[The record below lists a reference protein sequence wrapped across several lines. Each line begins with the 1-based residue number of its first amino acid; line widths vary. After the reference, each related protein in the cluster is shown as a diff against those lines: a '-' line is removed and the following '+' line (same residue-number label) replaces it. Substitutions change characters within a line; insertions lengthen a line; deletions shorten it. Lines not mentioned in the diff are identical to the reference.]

1 MRYIC
6 GILLAAGQS
15 KRMGKA
21 NKLLMPADSSGE
33 PMISRIAK
41 TMLAS
46 ELDEVMVIL
55 GHDANHIAAALSD
68 MPLDLHEY
76 SDYAEGMSGSIRHG
90 LGQMNARAT
99 DAMIMLGD
107 MPNITAPLINDLIN
121 SHKRLPEADEA
132 ITLPLITGPLITEP
146 MREEPMREETM
157 IAGRTAHPVIWGQR
171 FFPLLEHIRGD
182 KGGRDI
188 IKKHPEAINPLAI
201 NDSRCF
207 LDADTPDDLKN
218 IVDNCTW
225 QTAIK

>member
-21 NKLLMPADSSGE
+21 NKLLMPADNSNQ
-33 PMISRIAK
+33 PMIRRIAN

-46 ELDEVMVIL
+46 GLDEVMVIL
-55 GHDANHIAAALSD
+55 GHDANLIAAALSD

-90 LGQMNARAT
+90 LSHINARTT
-99 DAMIMLGD
+99 DVMIMLGD
-107 MPNITAPLINDLIN
+107 MPNITVPLVNDLIRH
-121 SHKRLPEADEA
+121 HKRLTQPDEA
-132 ITLPLITGPLITEP
+132 ITLPIIAEP
-146 MREEPMREETM
+146 V
-157 IAGRTAHPVIWGQR
+157 IADRTAHPVIWGQR
-171 FFPLLEHIRGD
+171 FFPMLEQITGD

-188 IKKHPEAINPLAI
+188 IKTHPEAINPLAI

-207 LDADTPDDLKN
+207 LDVDTPDDLKN
-218 IVDNCTW
+218 IVDNRTW
-225 QTAIK
+225 KTVIK